1 MKEALSFNT
10 DTLQPLMRN
19 EFVIG
24 IATSAY
30 QIENAALADRCA
42 DSVWDNFE
50 TFWTCV
56 RKL

>member
-1 MKEALSFNT
+1 
-10 DTLQPLMRN
+10 MRN

-56 RKL
+56 RRL